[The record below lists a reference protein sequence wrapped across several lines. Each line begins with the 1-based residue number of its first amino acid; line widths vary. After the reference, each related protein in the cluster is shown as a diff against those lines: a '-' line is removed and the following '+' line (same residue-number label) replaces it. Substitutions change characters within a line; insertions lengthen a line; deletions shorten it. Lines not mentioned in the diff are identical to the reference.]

1 MKRRLLAGALV
12 AVSLALASCAT
23 VTDAPAGAYA
33 VGADYSVT
41 LTRQWSDVSAI
52 MNARP
57 KKVHLLSIDG
67 PLLNRLYLTEGL
79 APGDFMVKPTA
90 KDKPT
95 PTYRADLSATEVVE
109 FVANSVSALDYQ
121 KVETSN
127 LRPQPFAGG
136 DALRFDIKAQSMDGL
151 NISGSALASES
162 HGKLYVILFLAPSEH
177 YYDDGMSEVEKVMHS
192 ADLHAPAGKS

>member
-12 AVSLALASCAT
+12 AASLILASCAT

-33 VGADYSVT
+33 VGPAYSVT
-41 LTRQWSDVSAI
+41 LTRQWSDISAI

-79 APGDFMVKPTA
+79 APGDFMVKPVA

-95 PTYRADLSATEVVE
+95 PTYRADLSPTEIVE
-109 FVANSVSALDYQ
+109 FVSNSVSALDYQ

-127 LRPQPFAGG
+127 LRPQQFAGS

-151 NISGSALASES
+151 NVSGSAVASES

-177 YYDDGMSEVEKVMHS
+177 YYDDGLAEVEKVMRS
-192 ADLHAPAGKS
+192 ADLHDSGAKS